1 MYSNIALARSTR
13 VRHFFRFRSSICMLD
28 QKDRLDPLGDSA
40 EFPEPWFLVFWVGS
54 DQFRFESSGDEVLEV
69 FPSEAFVADDDLAG
83 ADEMAFVAGSIVSA
97 ASRSPI
103 FGFASPQMMGIP
115 SGVQIR

>member
-1 MYSNIALARSTR
+1 
-13 VRHFFRFRSSICMLD
+13 MLD

-83 ADEMAFVAGSIVSA
+83 ADEMAVMAEHRFG
-97 ASRSPI
+97 
-103 FGFASPQMMGIP
+103 GFAFSDFRVRQSPDDGHSVGGADQVKAKSLEK
-115 SGVQIR
+115 SGV